1 MTYGIVGFGTAG
13 YHAVKAIRN
22 FDKDGQID
30 VYCNTGLAPY
40 NPMLTTYYASDR
52 LSYEGMF
59 PFGPLEP
66 MQKELKF
73 NYITDVVTKV
83 HAKEHMI
90 DTENGSKRYDKILIA
105 SGAHAFGPPVK
116 GAEKEDVFFMR
127 TIYDAESLKQRME
140 QKNVKSA
147 VVVGASMVGIKI
159 VELLNRAGVR
169 TCLADLAEYIF
180 PLAAYRDVGEEIQ
193 NRIEKMGIDL
203 KFKATVD
210 HVEIRDGE
218 KVACM
223 TDGSV
228 VPADIIVLCIG
239 TRANTEIVKDEV
251 AINRG
256 IIVNDKMETSEAD
269 IYAAGDCCEGN
280 NLQSHQTQ
288 IIGLWANANHQGTVA
303 GCSMTGH
310 EAAFEGNIL
319 HNITHFM
326 DMDFIG
332 FGDNR
337 IKGDTLEY
345 GNLSDGLFIRLV
357 CENGHIAGANILDN
371 YRISGI
377 IKNYMLRLFSEEKQ
391 KLPDFQRGMLKKA
404 GLSEAFM
411 DEVEERIY
419 G

>member
-239 TRANTEIVKDEV
+239 TEP
-251 AINRG
+251 
-256 IIVNDKMETSEAD
+256 
-269 IYAAGDCCEGN
+269 
-280 NLQSHQTQ
+280 
-288 IIGLWANANHQGTVA
+288 
-303 GCSMTGH
+303 
-310 EAAFEGNIL
+310 
-319 HNITHFM
+319 
-326 DMDFIG
+326 
-332 FGDNR
+332 
-337 IKGDTLEY
+337 
-345 GNLSDGLFIRLV
+345 IR
-357 CENGHIAGANILDN
+357 
-371 YRISGI
+371 RS
-377 IKNYMLRLFSEEKQ
+377 
-391 KLPDFQRGMLKKA
+391 
-404 GLSEAFM
+404 
-411 DEVEERIY
+411 
-419 G
+419 